1 MGCAHCKQYNAA
13 AKAAEYPTSSNSP
26 DGGVSTVLATPSYDP
41 DPTHQTIPD
50 FNKPFGSVCFPNT
63 NTQPRAG
70 VITGGGVTLFIALFD
85 YDARTEDDLSFQK
98 GERFHILNNTE
109 GDWWEA
115 RSDDCL
121 SLQRGGLVGGPV

>member
-13 AKAAEYPTSSNSP
+13 AKAAEVADPSPSNSP
-26 DGGVSTVLATPSYDP
+26 DGGVSIVLATPCYLP

-63 NTQPRAG
+63 NTQPCAG
-70 VITGGGVTLFIALFD
+70 VITGGGVTLFIVLYD

-98 GERFHILNNTE
+98 GEKFHILNNT
-109 GDWWEA
+109 
-115 RSDDCL
+115 
-121 SLQRGGLVGGPV
+121 